1 MMWKYLKKYWI
12 FAVLASMFMVGE
24 VLCDLFQPGMMER
37 IIDNGILGLENGG
50 LPDLDLVKHEGV
62 RMLLVV
68 VLGGSCG
75 VLSGV
80 FTNLCAQNYGNDIR
94 KDCFS
99 RIMHFSFQQTD
110 AFTTG
115 SLITRTTSDVTQVQ
129 NMMAQ
134 EIRGFVRCMM
144 FLFGGSFA
152 LLSLSLKFSTVLLIA
167 VPLILFEVIFI
178 IYKTNPLFTL
188 LQRRL
193 DNVNNVIREN
203 VNGARVVKAF
213 VQEKRESA
221 RFEKGNEE
229 LVEVQ
234 MKALV
239 LMAWLRPLI
248 NIILNLAT
256 IAIIKIG
263 GIEVRAGGMEP
274 GTIVAGVTYL
284 SQILNAMNMLAM
296 LFQTMSRGRASQKRL
311 LEVLNTLPVIEDG
324 KGQGEVREHGSV
336 EFDHVSFSYPGRKEP
351 VLEDV
356 NLRIRP
362 GETLA
367 VIGATG
373 SGKSTLV
380 NLIPRFYDAVKGSVK
395 VDGVDVKNWKL
406 KDLRDAVT
414 VVLQKS
420 ELFNTTIRDNIAI
433 GNRKADEAA
442 IRKAAEAAQAESFI
456 LAQPEG
462 YDTAV
467 AEQGMS
473 LSGGQRQRIAIARGL
488 VHGGEILIL
497 DDSTSALD
505 LKTEAA
511 LHKAMDESY
520 SDITRIII
528 AQRVATAMRADRIA
542 VIDNGRI
549 AAVGN
554 HDELMQTCSVYQ
566 DIYASQLGGG
576 QA

>member
-12 FAVLASMFMVGE
+12 FAVLASAFMVGE
-24 VLCDLFQPGMMER
+24 VLCDLYQPGMMAR
-37 IIDNGILGLENGG
+37 IIDNGILGLSNNGI
-50 LPDLDLVKHEGV
+50 PDLDLVKSEGG

-94 KDCFS
+94 KDCFD

-129 NMMAQ
+129 NMLAQ
-134 EIRGFVRCMM
+134 QIRGFVRCMM

-152 LLSLSLKFSTVLLIA
+152 LISLSLKFNTVLLIA
-167 VPLILFEVIFI
+167 VPLILIGI
-178 IYKTNPLFTL
+178 IWIIHKTNPLFTA
-188 LQRRL
+188 LQGKL
-193 DNVNNVIREN
+193 DNVNNIIQEN

-213 VQEKRESA
+213 VQEDKETK
-221 RFEKGNEE
+221 RFEKGNQE
-229 LVEVQ
+229 LVDTQ
-234 MKALV
+234 LKALYM
-239 LMAWLRPLI
+239 MAWLRPLI

-256 IAIIKIG
+256 IAIIKVG
-263 GIEVRAGGMEP
+263 GIEVQAGSMEP
-274 GTIVAGVTYL
+274 GTIVAAVTYL
-284 SQILNAMNMLAM
+284 TQILNAMNMLAM
-296 LFQTMSRGRASQKRL
+296 LFQTMSRGHASQKRL
-311 LEVLNTLPVIEDG
+311 LEVLNTMPVIEDG
-324 KGQGEVREHGSV
+324 KGEGEVMEHGSV

-356 NLRIRP
+356 NLSIKP

-380 NLIPRFYDAVKGSVK
+380 NLIPRFYDAVQGTVK
-395 VDGVDVKNWKL
+395 VDGVNVKDWKL
-406 KDLRDAVT
+406 QDLRDAVS

-420 ELFNTTIRDNIAI
+420 ELFSTTIKDNIAI
-433 GNRKADEAA
+433 GSRKASEEEIHRAA
-442 IRKAAEAAQAESFI
+442 QAAQAEDFI
-456 LAQPEG
+456 LAQPDG
-462 YDTAV
+462 YDTEV

-473 LSGGQRQRIAIARGL
+473 LSGGQRQRIAIARGI

-520 SDITRIII
+520 SSITRIII

-554 HDELMQTCSVYQ
+554 HDELMQSCSVYQ
-566 DIYASQLGGG
+566 DIYASQLGGA